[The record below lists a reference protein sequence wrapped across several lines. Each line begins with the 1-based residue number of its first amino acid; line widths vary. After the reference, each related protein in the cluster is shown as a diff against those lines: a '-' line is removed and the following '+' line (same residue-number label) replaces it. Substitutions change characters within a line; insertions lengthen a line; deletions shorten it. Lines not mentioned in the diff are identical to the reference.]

1 MVQLKRLRFC
11 PATAEAKVGIILA
24 KTYAAAMYGIEAARV
39 PPAKVAKLTAAVI
52 DVFKA
57 RNNNHNVDRFFASLS
72 EEDRE
77 LDPMVQ
83 IFARRAL
90 QIRRSACK
98 GEEAEV
104 RFKASLMKYARRHAK
119 GEEWPNW
126 FYDTE
131 AEEPKQSSS
140 YPAGQPHPSTNEH
153 TCDWD
158 QDIDPMG
165 PVGLLVES
173 VVWNGLAIDKNF
185 QLWQA
190 GEEPVS
196 ILATPYQSLKGPAA
210 HDGSQGEIQ
219 SRMGKK
225 YEHQDGRSN

>member
-11 PATAEAKVGIILA
+11 PATTEAKVGIINA

-98 GEEAEV
+98 GKEAEA
-104 RFKASLMKYARRHAK
+104 RF
-119 GEEWPNW
+119 
-126 FYDTE
+126 
-131 AEEPKQSSS
+131 
-140 YPAGQPHPSTNEH
+140 
-153 TCDWD
+153 
-158 QDIDPMG
+158 
-165 PVGLLVES
+165 
-173 VVWNGLAIDKNF
+173 
-185 QLWQA
+185 
-190 GEEPVS
+190 
-196 ILATPYQSLKGPAA
+196 
-210 HDGSQGEIQ
+210 
-219 SRMGKK
+219 
-225 YEHQDGRSN
+225 